1 MLKVNRLSGGY
12 GEKNIVSDVNFTV
25 KEGKMLGILGPNGSG
40 KSTLM
45 KLMSGILEATS
56 GSVVIDGKDL
66 KDYAAK
72 ELAKKMA
79 VLPQLHA
86 HAFSHSVRE
95 TVSLGRYPHQR
106 GWFSSWSKEDEE
118 AVAGAMELM
127 DIGRYEHTPI
137 DQMSGGEQQR
147 VFVAQAL
154 AQNASIL
161 LLDEP
166 TNHLDINHQKELL
179 DTIKRQAIEK
189 NLTVISIFHD
199 INLASMY
206 CDSLL
211 LLEQGRVAAIGEPHE
226 VVKEKGIKK
235 VYGTR
240 ISTHPHPELPKPQIT
255 LMPGIKRQV
264 KNQQV
269 RKEDFTISREMVLY
283 RSEIPL
289 KTVSSAVINAG
300 SGWFTTFM
308 NRRVDEN
315 YEVDDTVAELTGFI
329 EERGFKPTDTVAMMT
344 AVDVGQVVLGSCGFE
359 GGSIV
364 VAVTAGA
371 GNGTDVSLTHK
382 KERIKKVGTVNTWI
396 FVNGILAEE
405 AFLQAMMT
413 ATEAKAKAFQEEK
426 VLDPFTGTIATG
438 TPTDSVLVSSTQQG
452 NEFQYAGPIS
462 ELGRHIGKTVFEATT
477 EAIRRYRSQAPH

>member
-1 MLKVNRLSGGY
+1 MLKIKQLSGGY
-12 GEKNIVSDVNFTV
+12 GEKNIVDAATFTV
-25 KEGKMLGILGPNGSG
+25 REGKMLGILGPNGSG

-45 KLMSGILEATS
+45 KLMSGILLPSS
-56 GSVVIDGKDL
+56 GTVEIDSKELSEYG
-66 KDYAAK
+66 AK
-72 ELAKKMA
+72 ELAQKMA

-86 HAFSHSVRE
+86 HAFSHTVRE

-106 GWFSSWSKEDEE
+106 GWFSSWSEVDEA
-118 AVAGAMELM
+118 AVVAAMDMM
-127 DIGRYEHTPI
+127 DINRYEHTAI
-137 DQMSGGEQQR
+137 DRLSGGEQQR

-179 DTIKRQAIEK
+179 DTIKRQAVERG
-189 NLTVISIFHD
+189 LTVVSIFHD

-206 CDSLL
+206 CDQLL
-211 LLEQGRVAAIGEPHE
+211 LLDQGRIAAIGEPHE
-226 VVKEKGIKK
+226 VVKAKEIKR
-235 VYGTR
+235 VYGAKVA
-240 ISTHPHPELPKPQIT
+240 THPHPELPKPQIT
-255 LMPGIKRQV
+255 MLPGIDRQTEERKIV
-264 KNQQV
+264 KA
-269 RKEDFTISREMVLY
+269 DFSVSPEMVLY
-283 RSEIPL
+283 RSQAPL

-308 NRRVDEN
+308 NRRVTEN
-315 YEVDDTVAELTGFI
+315 YQVDDTLEELTGYI
-329 EERGFKPTDTVAMMT
+329 EEKGFKPTDTVAMMT
-344 AVDVGQVVLGSCGFE
+344 AVDVNQVVLESCDFE

-371 GNGTDVSLTHK
+371 GNGTDVSMTHL
-382 KERIKKVGTVNTWI
+382 KERKRKIGTVNTWI
-396 FVNGILAEE
+396 FVNGTLAEE

-426 VLDPFTGTIATG
+426 VIDPFTGTIATG
-438 TPTDSVLVSSTQQG
+438 TPTDSLLVAATQQG
-452 NEFQYAGPIS
+452 ADFQYGGPIS

-477 EAIRRYRSQAPH
+477 EAIRRYRNPAPH